1 MKKITEY
8 STPEEQLDFLLTKG
22 LVINDIPFALSQ
34 LRTYGYYN
42 IINSYKEP
50 YLIPGTKTFRPGVT
64 FEQIFSLFTL
74 DHNLRN
80 AIMSSMLDL
89 EEHLRAIA
97 ADVISESFGN
107 DHHEYLNWKCYRDR
121 SSSQQRF
128 SLNDILETLWKNSN
142 SGKDPIRYYREKY
155 NAIPPWILFKG
166 TYFSTLINFIR
177 LFKNKEKKK
186 LIAQI
191 YGLADANNVT
201 YDITTLFTD
210 TLFICLEY
218 RNTAAHGGRI
228 YNYIPKYEEKMK
240 ILDGFFSLDDIPV
253 ELEAQHGISRLL
265 ALMDA
270 FEYKKPR
277 DIIDAALSSE
287 INRHLI
293 RYPEDKNI
301 IERAVSITI
310 MPKYNLYISHKGKV
324 FHVNPHC
331 SGMTFSLAVDPD
343 FLQNN
348 NYIPCKKCAKHFYK
362 H

>member
-1 MKKITEY
+1 MKKIIDY
-8 STPEEQLDFLLTKG
+8 STPEEQINFLLSKG
-22 LVINDIPFALSQ
+22 LIINDVSFALTQ

-50 YLIPGTKTFRPGVT
+50 YLISGTKNFRPGVT

-97 ADVISESFGN
+97 ADVISEAFGN
-107 DHHEYLNWKCYRDR
+107 DHHEYLKWKYYRDR

-128 SLNDILETLWKNSN
+128 SLNEILDTLWKNSN

-155 NAIPPWILFKG
+155 KAIPPWILFKG

-177 LFKNKEKKK
+177 LFKQKEKKK

-191 YGLADANNVT
+191 YGLSDVDSVT

-228 YNYIPKYEEKMK
+228 YNYIPKYEEKMQ
-240 ILDGFFSLDDIPV
+240 ILEGVFELEDIPE

-270 FEYKKPR
+270 LKYKNPR
-277 DIIDAALSSE
+277 DIIDAALNCE
-287 INRHLI
+287 INRHLKQ
-293 RYPEDKNI
+293 YPEDKRI
-301 IERAVSITI
+301 IENAISIVI
-310 MPKYNLYISHKGKV
+310 IPKYTLYITPNGKI
-324 FHVNPHC
+324 FHANPNC
-331 SGMTFSLAVDPD
+331 SGMTTSLAVDPN
-343 FLQNN
+343 FLQEH
-348 NYIPCKKCAKHFYK
+348 NYVPCKKCAKHFYK
-362 H
+362 